1 MQKVIATIDLN
12 AIEHNAKRFQTLC
25 NTPLCAVV
33 KADGYGHG
41 AEEVVSALQGVVN
54 CFAVALLQEAKA
66 ICVAACG
73 RDILILTPPT
83 CDEEILQAATYGFIL
98 TVPSLSTAKRV
109 ASVAAKYNLPI
120 RVHLKTNTGMNRYG
134 MNVFALGKVCK
145 LLQRKT
151 RVKVEGLY
159 SHLYANR
166 REVAEEQRQRF
177 LQMQR
182 VAKGYFPQ
190 IKCHLSATYGAL
202 LGKAFCFDMVRIGIG
217 LYGYLPNAD
226 TQEAAYASLGLLP
239 AMKVEAKLVQN
250 RVYSYGGA
258 GYESLQKQF
267 SLTKGERLAVCRAG
281 YADGFLRSGEWFG
294 EGETLLGNLCMDCM
308 LLKTEKRQGQT
319 VVLMQD
325 AAVVAKRQGTIPY
338 EILCSVTKRAEKVY
352 IR

>member
-1 MQKVIATIDLN
+1 
-12 AIEHNAKRFQTLC
+12 
-25 NTPLCAVV
+25 
-33 KADGYGHG
+33 
-41 AEEVVSALQGVVN
+41 
-54 CFAVALLQEAKA
+54 
-66 ICVAACG
+66 
-73 RDILILTPPT
+73 
-83 CDEEILQAATYGFIL
+83 
-98 TVPSLSTAKRV
+98 
-109 ASVAAKYNLPI
+109 
-120 RVHLKTNTGMNRYG
+120 MNRYG
-134 MNVFALGKVCK
+134 MNVFTLGKVCK

-226 TQEAAYASLGLLP
+226 TQEAAYALLGLLP

-281 YADGFLRSGEWFG
+281 YADGFLRSGEWLG